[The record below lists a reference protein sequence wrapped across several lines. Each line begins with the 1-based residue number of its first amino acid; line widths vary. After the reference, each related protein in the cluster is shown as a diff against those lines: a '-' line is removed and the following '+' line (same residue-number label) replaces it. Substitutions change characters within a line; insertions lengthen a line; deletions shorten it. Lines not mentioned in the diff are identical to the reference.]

1 MLQTQHKGNKEY
13 NITFKQDENL
23 GEDVSRIYKLVQG
36 YSQKE
41 EVNYTRINTS
51 VDVSEEEL
59 LEAID
64 QIRFPLAEKRLE
76 GEDLSETQLIYLEIL
91 DSLTDKVLSRFAPE
105 PEESI
110 DVKLALE
117 EAKRIAQ
124 NK

>member
-1 MLQTQHKGNKEY
+1 
-13 NITFKQDENL
+13 
-23 GEDVSRIYKLVQG
+23 VQG

-51 VDVSEEEL
+51 VNVSEEEL

-76 GEDLSETQLIYLEIL
+76 GEELSETQLIYLEVL

-110 DVKLALE
+110 DVKLALV
-117 EAKRIAQ
+117 EARRIAQ